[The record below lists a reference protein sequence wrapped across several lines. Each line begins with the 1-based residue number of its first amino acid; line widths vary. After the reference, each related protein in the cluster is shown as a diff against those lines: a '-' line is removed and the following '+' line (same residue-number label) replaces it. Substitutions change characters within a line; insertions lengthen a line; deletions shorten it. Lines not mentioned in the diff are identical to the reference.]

1 MLTLAGFSGHAPA
14 ASDPAVEAANTATSA
29 APPANAPGAATQPQ
43 ETKPRGLFTRP
54 NPSTSPIAQPG
65 SFFAWLMN
73 TQQKVHRQLA
83 QAVKNLK
90 TGNPVWAAMVL
101 GFISFAYGVLHAAG
115 PGHGKAVI
123 SSYVLANERTVKRGI
138 ALSFLA
144 AAIQGLSAL
153 VIVGILVLALRS
165 TSMEIKAAE
174 GRVETISW
182 GLVMLIGIWLLYGQ
196 IKAIVKG
203 WQTSGIPTSSHEHAH
218 AHAHALEHTHQDHR
232 HHTHVAEHSCGC
244 GHEHHHHDAASHCA
258 DHTADHGHGHSHE
271 HGNHNAPAHNHAHSH
286 AHDDCCG
293 HAHMPSPD
301 QLEGPW
307 SWSKALAVAFSVGI
321 RPCTGAII
329 VLVFAI
335 SQGLMWA
342 GVFATFAMALG
353 TAITVSALAT
363 LAVASRELATR
374 LAGEESRWGWRIE
387 RAAGLAGAVLVIGLG
402 AAFFLGSLQPT
413 APF

>member
-1 MLTLAGFSGHAPA
+1 
-14 ASDPAVEAANTATSA
+14 
-29 APPANAPGAATQPQ
+29 
-43 ETKPRGLFTRP
+43 
-54 NPSTSPIAQPG
+54 
-65 SFFAWLMN
+65 
-73 TQQKVHRQLA
+73 
-83 QAVKNLK
+83 
-90 TGNPVWAAMVL
+90 
-101 GFISFAYGVLHAAG
+101 
-115 PGHGKAVI
+115 
-123 SSYVLANERTVKRGI
+123 
-138 ALSFLA
+138 
-144 AAIQGLSAL
+144 
-153 VIVGILVLALRS
+153 
-165 TSMEIKAAE
+165 
-174 GRVETISW
+174 
-182 GLVMLIGIWLLYGQ
+182 
-196 IKAIVKG
+196 
-203 WQTSGIPTSSHEHAH
+203 
-218 AHAHALEHTHQDHR
+218 
-232 HHTHVAEHSCGC
+232 
-244 GHEHHHHDAASHCA
+244 
-258 DHTADHGHGHSHE
+258 
-271 HGNHNAPAHNHAHSH
+271 
-286 AHDDCCG
+286 
-293 HAHMPSPD
+293 MPSPD